1 MDESR
6 RGDLHMDDQREPG
19 MDIAVIGLS
28 CAYPGAKDPEA
39 FWHNI
44 VSGVECL
51 TDLTDDD
58 LAAAG
63 EDADLI
69 RTPEYVRRAGCI
81 DDIDLFDAEFFGLTP
96 REAELMDPQH
106 RLFIEHCW
114 RAVESAG
121 YDPRRLP
128 GPVGVYAG
136 QGANTY
142 IENVRSQ
149 VDRQALK
156 KTGGRW
162 ESVGS
167 LENDVDYLT
176 PKVSYHLNLTGPS
189 VPVSTACSTSLV
201 AVHLACQSLRTY
213 ECDTALAGGV
223 CISPPVRRGY
233 YYIEGGIAS
242 ADGYTRSFD
251 SRSTGTVFGSGVGV
265 VMLKRLE
272 DALADG
278 DVIQGV
284 IAGSAI
290 NNDGAGRAGF
300 TAPSVDGQAE
310 LIAAAQA
317 VAGIHPS
324 TVTYLEA
331 HGTGTPIGDPIEIA
345 ALTRAFREQTDKQG
359 YCVLGSVKA
368 NIGHTDSAAG
378 IAGLI
383 KALHAVKRGVVPPQ
397 LNFAAPNE
405 ALHLSTSPFRIATE
419 REEWRSPD
427 GVPRRA
433 GVSSFGIGGT
443 NAHVI
448 VEQPPADERADET
461 DGWHLLPVS
470 ARGDEAV
477 AQALTRLAG
486 HLAGG
491 PARLD
496 DIAYTLQ
503 NGRTEFG
510 LRAAVVAR
518 NPADA
523 ARALRER
530 ASGPFTEA
538 AKSATTAFLFPG
550 QGAHYPGMARGLY
563 EELPEFA
570 EVFDR
575 CAELFRPLIGHDL
588 RDIVLQ
594 ETAPALLDQT
604 RYIQPALFTVE
615 YALARALMAR
625 GVRPTAMLGHSMGEF
640 AAAAAAG
647 VFALEDAVRVIDA
660 RARFMHDAP
669 AGSMLAVP
677 MSEAEVTPLLPG
689 GVTVAAHNGPR
700 LVAVAGKPE
709 AVRALAATLA
719 DRGITCRPLRV
730 PHAAHTAAMDDA
742 AARFSAFME
751 TVPVQPP
758 AIPYL
763 SNVTGTWITNDQVRS
778 PAYWGAHM
786 REPVRFLAGLESLLT
801 TVDGPLIE
809 VGPGHGLLS
818 LARGSVPTE
827 SGDRLVR
834 TVRSRNDTDDDVR
847 VLYEAFAALWEQG
860 ADVSWAAFARGGE
873 RRTQLPTYPFQR
885 KRFWIDEA
893 AAPEQPDRR
902 RVGRL
907 RDPERWLYS
916 PAWRSSTLLRRQP
929 APHADQPDAVVVG
942 AGPFTEALTGVLSAT
957 GRQVSAVAPGAAL
970 QRNLERALDGR
981 SRATVVFTA
990 EADGTGQDSDAPATL
1005 LATARTLA
1013 GLDKGRFDLLVVV
1026 RGAFD
1031 VSGDEEIRPDDAIL
1045 AGVGKVIPKE
1055 LRHVSCRVVDLDP
1068 AAEAEAAADRL
1079 TAELD
1084 AVSPTLVVA
1093 LRGGRRWSQHVERLE
1108 PAAVLPEQLPLRSK
1122 GVYLIT
1128 GGLGGIGLSLA
1139 HFLAERYGARLV
1151 LSGRTPLP
1159 ERGDWDD
1166 WMTAHGPEDPVSKQL
1181 RRIRDME
1188 EAGGEVVALP
1198 CDVTD
1203 PEAVRGLVRTTRERF
1218 GTLDGVVHAAGLTG
1232 GGGLIE
1238 TLDAEDFHRTIAPKV
1253 TGARALIEA
1262 TDDTGLDFL
1271 ALFSSL
1277 TTVDSWDGAADY
1289 TAGNAFLDALAH
1301 DARRRGRQDVLAIDW
1316 TGWLDTGMNAGEG
1329 TGADEE
1335 PGDPGLY
1342 LTEPQGHQAFLAV
1355 LATGLP
1361 QVHVSVGDLYDVVE
1375 QAERFARA
1383 GAAPETIPD
1392 ETPAALPGDEGHLR
1406 PAAVGDFVGATTA
1419 TEAHLCEVFQRVLG
1433 FDTIGCDDSFFA
1445 LGGNSLLALDLVGQ
1459 VRRHYGVQILLRDFF
1474 SRPTVHGLA
1483 ALVSGET
1490 AGETATDM
1498 AEVAL

>member
-1 MDESR
+1 
-6 RGDLHMDDQREPG
+6 MDDQREPG

-28 CAYPGAKDPEA
+28 CAYPGAGDSET
-39 FWHNI
+39 FWNNI
-44 VSGVECL
+44 VSGVDCL
-51 TDLTDDD
+51 TDLTEDD
-58 LAAAG
+58 LVAAG

-69 RTPEYVRRAGCI
+69 RAPEYVRRAACI

-114 RAVESAG
+114 RAVETAG

-142 IENVRSQ
+142 IENVRSR
-149 VDRQALK
+149 VDRQALR

-213 ECDTALAGGV
+213 ECDAALAGGV
-223 CISPPVRRGY
+223 CVSPPVRRGY

-242 ADGYTRSFD
+242 ADGRTRSFD

-272 DALADG
+272 DALVDG
-278 DVIQGV
+278 DIIQGV

-317 VAGIHPS
+317 VAGIHPE
-324 TVTYLEA
+324 TITYLEA
-331 HGTGTPIGDPIEIA
+331 HGTGTPIGDPIELA

-383 KALHAVKRGVVPPQ
+383 KALHAAKLGVIPPQ
-397 LNFAAPNE
+397 LNFREPNQ
-405 ALHLSTSPFRIATE
+405 ALNLSTSPFRIVTE
-419 REEWRSPD
+419 REQWRTPD

-443 NAHVI
+443 NAHVV
-448 VEQPPADERADET
+448 VEQPPADERPDEPA
-461 DGWHLLPVS
+461 GWHVLPLS
-470 ARGDEAV
+470 ARGDDAL
-477 AQALTRLAG
+477 AQVLTRLAD
-486 HLAGG
+486 HLEGG
-491 PARLD
+491 SARLD
-496 DIAYTLQ
+496 DTAYTLQ
-503 NGRTEFG
+503 TGRTEFAR
-510 LRAAVVAR
+510 RAAVVAR
-518 NPADA
+518 TPSDA

-530 ASGPFTEA
+530 ANRTFTEA
-538 AKSATTAFLFPG
+538 ANSATVAFLFPG

-563 EELPEFA
+563 EGVPEFA
-570 EVFDR
+570 EVFDH
-575 CAELFRPLIGHDL
+575 CAELFLPLIGQDL
-588 RDIVLQ
+588 RDIVLREITPQ
-594 ETAPALLDQT
+594 LLDST
-604 RYIQPALFTVE
+604 RYIQPALFSVE

-625 GVRPTAMLGHSMGEF
+625 GVRPAGMLGHSMGEF
-640 AAAAAAG
+640 VAATVAG
-647 VFALEDAVRVIDA
+647 VFGIEDAVRVIDA
-660 RARFMHDAP
+660 RARFMQDAP
-669 AGSMLAVP
+669 AGAMLAVP
-677 MSEAEVTPLLPG
+677 MAEADVTPLLPD
-689 GVTVAAHNGPR
+689 GVTVAADNGPR
-700 LVAVAGKPE
+700 LVAVAGDRE
-709 AVRALAATLA
+709 ALQALSRTLA
-719 DRGITCRPLRV
+719 ERGLTCRELRV
-730 PHAAHTAAMDDA
+730 PHAAHTAAMDEA
-742 AARFSAFME
+742 AARFSTFME
-751 TVPVQPP
+751 TVPVQAPT
-758 AIPYL
+758 IPYI
-763 SNVTGTWITNDQVRS
+763 SNVTGTWITDAEVRS

-786 REPVRFLAGLESLLT
+786 REPVRFRAGLADLLK

-827 SGDRLVR
+827 SSDRLVR
-834 TVRSRNDTDDDVR
+834 TLRSRNDADDDLG
-847 VLYEAFAALWEQG
+847 VLYEALAALWEQG
-860 ADVSWAAFARGGE
+860 TELSWAAFARGGE

-893 AAPEQPDRR
+893 AAPEQPARR
-902 RVGRL
+902 EIARV
-907 RDPERWLYS
+907 RDPQRWLYS
-916 PAWRSSTLLRRQP
+916 PAWRSCALPQRQP
-929 APHADQPDAVVVG
+929 TPGADQPAAVVVG
-942 AGPFTEALTGVLSAT
+942 SGPLADAVTGRLMAT
-957 GRQVSAVAPGAAL
+957 GRQVTAVVPGAAL
-970 QRNLERALDGR
+970 QRDLELALTGR
-981 SRATVVFTA
+981 PRATVVFTTEA
-990 EADGTGQDSDAPATL
+990 GGTGADGDAPADL

-1013 GLDKGRFDLLVVV
+1013 GQGAGRFDLLVAVHGV
-1026 RGAFD
+1026 FD
-1031 VSGDEEIRPDDAIL
+1031 VVGDEGIRPEPAIL
-1045 AGVGKVIPKE
+1045 TGIAKVIPKE

-1068 AAEAEAAADRL
+1068 AEKAEAAAGRL
-1079 TAELD
+1079 IAELD
-1084 AVSPTLVVA
+1084 AVSPKLVVA
-1093 LRGGRRWSQHVERLE
+1093 LRGGRRWSQEVEQLQ
-1108 PAAVLPEQLPLRSK
+1108 PAAVLAEQLPLRDK

-1128 GGLGGIGLSLA
+1128 GGLGGIGLSLG

-1151 LSGRTPLP
+1151 LSGRTALP
-1159 ERGDWDD
+1159 PRADWDD
-1166 WMTAHGPEDPVSKQL
+1166 WMTVHGPADGVSRQL
-1181 RRIRDME
+1181 RRIRDIE
-1188 EAGGEVVALP
+1188 EAGGEVAVLP

-1203 PEAVRGLVRTTRERF
+1203 PAAVHELVRAARERF
-1218 GTLDGVVHAAGLTG
+1218 GALDGVVHAAGLTG

-1238 TLDAEDFHRTIAPKV
+1238 TLDPAEFHRTIAPKV
-1253 TGARALIEA
+1253 VGARALIEA
-1262 TDDTGLDFL
+1262 TADAGLGFL

-1301 DARRRGRQDVLAIDW
+1301 ESRRRGRKEVLAIDW
-1316 TGWLDTGMNAGEG
+1316 TGWLDTGMNAGEDNA
-1329 TGADEE
+1329 ADQA
-1335 PGDPGLY
+1335 PGDDPGIY
-1342 LTEPQGHQAFLAV
+1342 LTEPEGHQTFLGV

-1361 QVHVSVGDLYDVVE
+1361 QVHVSVGDLHDVVE

-1383 GAAPETIPD
+1383 GSAPETTPE
-1392 ETPAALPGDEGHLR
+1392 ETPAAPANDQGHGR
-1406 PAAVGDFVGATTA
+1406 PAAVGDFVAATTR
-1419 TEAHLCEVFQRVLG
+1419 TEEHLCEIFQQVLG
-1433 FDTIGCDDSFFA
+1433 FDSIGCDDNFFT

-1459 VRRHYGVQILLRDFF
+1459 VRRHYSVQILLRDFF

-1483 ALVSGET
+1483 ALVGAEAVGEA
-1490 AGETATDM
+1490 AGEV
-1498 AEVAL
+1498 AEVTS